1 MDNAFSR
8 FFKKLSVRKRAHL
21 YYSFVISLTVIILL
35 ATTYKIFFG
44 KLTQSVDDNLKNVST
59 VLVQNT
65 KIREMIQE
73 GKSNLQVDTFC
84 DDCLTKI
91 ENLNVLAICD
101 ENGLCLYHNNRGFVG
116 KHITGGDEGVMLN
129 THQSYF
135 SDSSDSLGS
144 QRRYYHA
151 IENRSGKFIGFLVT
165 AVSQENLDLIRKRL
179 IFSFVLI
186 GAVSIFI
193 IGITSRHMYNILCR
207 VLMGHQPEEISHL
220 IIQHQEVLDV
230 MDEGI
235 IAIDKDAR
243 VILANRAA
251 VQMFSITDKDPIGK
265 NILSV
270 FPESKLPRIL
280 RTKTPE
286 HDVNLK
292 LNKITLLAT
301 RMPILENGTVMGAVA
316 ICRNHTEVTKLG
328 EKLTG
333 VNHMVEAL
341 RAYTHEFTNKLHVIL
356 GLVECGSKDQVINYI
371 MHITKMQRTQ
381 ISFVMKSLKIPMV
394 CALIIG
400 KTYRANELNITLNI
414 DENSSIEDGDVF
426 LPAPTIVT
434 IVGNILENAIENLNK
449 TNPPVKEINATIFGN
464 TDCFFLSVSDT
475 GSGMSPEVV
484 KHIFES
490 GFSTKG
496 KNRGTGLY
504 LIKDIVDSYQ
514 GDIQV
519 TSEEGNGS
527 IFTISINN
535 KNNKRSGNNDEHHNS

>member
-1 MDNAFSR
+1 MNAFSR
-8 FFKKLSVRKRAHL
+8 FFAKISVRQRAHL
-21 YYSFVISLTVIILL
+21 YYSFVISITVIILL
-35 ATTYKIFFG
+35 VTTYHIFFG
-44 KLTQSVDDNLKNVST
+44 RLTQAVDDNMKNVST

-73 GKSNLQVDTFC
+73 GKSNSQVDNFC
-84 DDCLTKI
+84 DDCLDKI
-91 ENLNVLAICD
+91 EHLNILAIYD
-101 ENGLCLYHNNRGFVG
+101 KNGICLYHNDRTFVG
-116 KHITGGDEGVMLN
+116 KYISGGNEGPMLAN
-129 THQSYF
+129 HQSYY
-135 SDSSDSLGS
+135 SVSTDALGP
-144 QRRYYHA
+144 QRRYFHA
-151 IENRSGKFIGFLVT
+151 IEDRQGNFIGFLVT
-165 AVSQENLDLIRKRL
+165 AVSQANLNSIGNSL
-179 IFSFVLI
+179 IFYFSLI
-186 GAVSIFI
+186 GLAAMLI
-193 IGITSRHMYNILCR
+193 IWATSRHIYNILCH

-220 IIQHQEVLDV
+220 IVQHQEVLDV

-235 IAIDKDAR
+235 IAVGQDSR
-243 VILANRAA
+243 VILVNRAA
-251 VQMFSITDKDPIGK
+251 VQMFSITEEEPIGK
-265 NILSV
+265 PILSI

-280 RTKTPE
+280 LTKTPE

-301 RMPILENGTVMGAVA
+301 RMPILENGVVMGAVA

-356 GLVECGSKDQVINYI
+356 GLIECGNKQQAIDYI
-371 MHITKMQRTQ
+371 MHITTMQRTR
-381 ISFVMKSLKIPMV
+381 ISFIIKAFKIPMV

-400 KTYRANELNITLNI
+400 KTYRAGELNIALDI
-414 DENSSIEDGDVF
+414 DENSSIEDGDIF
-426 LPAPTIVT
+426 LPASTIVT
-434 IVGNILENAIENLNK
+434 LVGNILENAIENLNK
-449 TNPPVKEINATIFGN
+449 ANPPVKEINATIFGN
-464 TDCFFLSVSDT
+464 ADYFFLSVSDT
-475 GSGMSPEVV
+475 GSGMAPEIV
-484 KHIFES
+484 KHIFDK

-519 TSEEGNGS
+519 TSEVGNGS

-535 KNNKRSGNNDEHHNS
+535 KNSKRSGEK